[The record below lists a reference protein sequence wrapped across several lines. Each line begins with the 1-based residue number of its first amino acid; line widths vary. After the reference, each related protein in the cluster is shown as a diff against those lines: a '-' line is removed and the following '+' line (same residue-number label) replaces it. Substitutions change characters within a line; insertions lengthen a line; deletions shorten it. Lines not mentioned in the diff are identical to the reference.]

1 MERETVENIEMG
13 LKEVDFNLRC
23 GRYNPKK
30 NT

>member
-13 LKEVDFNLRC
+13 LNEVDVNSRC
-23 GRYNPKK
+23 GRYNPKR